1 MKSMMSSN
9 SNMFC
14 SPNTSSFDLIVVMNV
29 FSLDEGLKIGNG
41 VTQRDFGKLFG
52 EGLSSF

>member
-1 MKSMMSSN
+1 MKSMMSSK

-14 SPNTSSFDLIVVMNV
+14 SPNTSSLDLIVVMNV
-29 FSLDEGLKIGNG
+29 FSLDEGLKVGNG